1 MMALAAAAMVF
12 STLAYALAGGLSS
25 VVVESTP
32 PGARVIVGGQVIG
45 KTPTTLKLPAGEKV
59 RIKVE
64 KKGFKPRSFSVTP
77 AEGKAKRVKIKLKAR

>member
-1 MMALAAAAMVF
+1 MALAAATLAF
-12 STLAYALAGGLSS
+12 STLAYAVAGSLAA

-45 KTPTTLKLPAGEKV
+45 QTPTTLKLPAGVKV

-64 KKGFKPRSFSVTP
+64 KKGFKARSFSVTP
-77 AEGKAKRVKIKLKAR
+77 AEGKAKRVRIKLKPN